1 MTDVDPPE
9 VPDSSPGVPPP
20 SPDDA
25 LAEEFWGEADRRR
38 RRKGGHRREVLVP
51 AGGDFFELTQTD
63 DTEADDPDAHRRLSD
78 SDARWPTRLAHRVA
92 AVPVEGWLTLG
103 IVATCVGFVI
113 AQLGGSLLI
122 TDTTPAG
129 GDMGAHVWGP
139 AFMRDHLLPSFRLTG
154 WSPDWYAGLPAFH
167 FYMVPPMLAIALLS
181 YVLPYGIAFKLVAVS
196 GVVTMP
202 IAAWAF
208 GRLTRLPFPAP
219 ALLAVGATA
228 FLFDRSFSI
237 YGGNLASTLAGEFAF
252 SISLSLSLVFLGVVA
267 RGLRTG
273 RHRGLA
279 AGLLAL
285 VALCHVIP
293 AIFAVVGTAALFLVH
308 TGSGAV
314 WRRRARAAMVPGL
327 VALGVIAVVALVPLV
342 TGWGSGDGGPW
353 LSGSVLVVL
362 ATVLAVSMLV
372 WLCCAPGRSRWLW
385 LATMVPVAGLLVA
398 WWYWPFW
405 TQRAYLNDMGWER
418 KTNIATL
425 LWNRGSTLAGEALD
439 GGLVDSPPLQ
449 WVIGLAVVG
458 LVLSLVNRRRAGV
471 ALALI
476 AVVAALGV
484 WGMPQGRLWNARLTP
499 FYYLSLYLLA
509 GIGIAEFGRLISS
522 LVARDL
528 ARPVR
533 WVRWLTGIA
542 ATVVVLVLLG
552 LPLRSLP
559 GGSLDGGVYRWGPFS
574 TTDSSFVP
582 GWARWNFSGYEGKD
596 AWPEYQA
603 LMATMVGV
611 GEQQGCG
618 RAMWE
623 YEKDLDRYGTPM
635 ALMLL
640 PFWTEGC
647 IGSMEGLYF
656 ETSTTTPYHFLMQDQ
671 LSAAPSNAQ
680 RDLPYVA
687 GAPTQAEFDK
697 GVANLQ
703 LFGVRYYLA
712 TSDDMKAFADE
723 APELSEVATSGPWTI
738 YEVAD
743 VALVEGLAAN
753 PVVVEGSEVGGEV
766 WLDLAVEWFIDPAA
780 RDLFAAADGPDGWPR
795 VTMADALDGLTS
807 GAEPWGPDQPV
818 VPVTVSGIETDTDRV
833 SFNVDRTGVPVLV
846 RTSYFPNWEVSGAEG
861 PWRVTPN
868 LMVVVPTERQVT
880 LTYGT
885 SGPELLGW
893 ILTGVGV
900 VLLVVLWRWGRVG
913 GVGPMWWFW
922 PTWAHPDP
930 PDGNVPLSSP
940 PAGFEVPV
948 RRDAVPEPP
957 RSDPPTA
964 PNPLVV
970 GDTPD
975 APTRDTPLAGPTG
988 PVSELWG
995 YGASRSDDGGDD
1007 APASP
1012 QDP

>member
-1 MTDVDPPE
+1 MSDAEPPE
-9 VPDSSPGVPPP
+9 TASGSPPGSTPPP
-20 SPDDA
+20 DA
-25 LAEEFWGEADRRR
+25 ELTAEFWGESERRGRRR
-38 RRKGGHRREVLVP
+38 GRSRRTETVT
-51 AGGDFFELTQTD
+51 AGGDFFEFTQTD
-63 DTEADDPDAHRRLSD
+63 DTESDDPDAHRRLD
-78 SDARWPTRLAHRVA
+78 SPDLSWSTRLTHRIA
-92 AVPVEGWLTLG
+92 NVPVEGWLTLV
-103 IVATCVGFVI
+103 IVGTCVGFVV

-139 AFMRDHLLPSFRLTG
+139 AFMRDHLLPSLRLTG
-154 WSPDWYAGLPAFH
+154 WSPDWYAGLPAFQ
-167 FYMVPPMLAIALLS
+167 FYMVPPMLAIAVLS

-252 SISLSLSLVFLGVVA
+252 SISLSLSLVYLGVVA

-279 AGLLAL
+279 AVLLAL

-308 TGSGAV
+308 TGATAV
-314 WRRRARAAMVPGL
+314 WRRRARAAVIPGL
-327 VALGVIAVVALVPLV
+327 VAVAVIAVVSVIPQV
-342 TGWGSGDGGPW
+342 TGWGSPDGSPW
-353 LSGSVLVVL
+353 LGGSVLVAL
-362 ATVLAVSMLV
+362 AAVAGVSLLV
-372 WLCCAPGRSRWLW
+372 WMFCAPGRTRWVW
-385 LATMVPVAGLLVA
+385 LATMAPVAGLLVA

-405 TQRAYLNDMGWER
+405 SQRAYLNDMGWER

-425 LWNRGSTLAGEALD
+425 LWNRGSQVAGEALD

-476 AVVAALGV
+476 AIIAALGV

-533 WVRWLTGIA
+533 WVRWATGVA
-542 ATVVVLVLLG
+542 ATLVVLVLIG

-559 GGSLDGGVYRWGPFS
+559 GGTLDGPTYRWGPFS

-582 GWARWNFSGYEGKD
+582 GWARWNFSGYEGKA

-603 LMATMVGV
+603 LMATMTTVG
-611 GEQQGCG
+611 QQEGCG

-640 PFWTEGC
+640 PFWTDGC

-687 GAPTQAEFDK
+687 GAPSPGEFDK
-697 GVANLQ
+697 GIANLQ

-712 TSDDMKAFADE
+712 TSAEMKALADDHPDLTE
-723 APELSEVATSGPWTI
+723 IATSGPWNV

-743 VALVEGLAAN
+743 APLVEGLTYD
-753 PVVVEGSEVGGEV
+753 PIVVQGADVGGDV
-766 WLDLAVEWFIDPAA
+766 WLDLAVEWFIDPNA
-780 RDLFAAADGPDGWPR
+780 RELFAAASGPDSWPR
-795 VTMADALDGLTS
+795 VDMSAALDGLTL
-807 GAEPWGPDQPV
+807 GADVWGPQQAVAPA
-818 VPVTVSGIETDTDRV
+818 TVSNIETDTDRV
-833 SFNVDRTGVPVLV
+833 SFSVDRTGVPVLV
-846 RTSYFPNWEVSGAEG
+846 KTSYFPNWDVSGAEG

-868 LMVVVPTERQVT
+868 LMVVVPTERQVS
-880 LTYGT
+880 LTYGR
-885 SGPELLGW
+885 SGPELIGWVVTGLG
-893 ILTGVGV
+893 I
-900 VLLVVLWRWGRVG
+900 VLLIGLWRWGRVK

-930 PDGNVPLSSP
+930 PDGNVPLSTP
-940 PAGFEVPV
+940 PLGFEAPA
-948 RRDAVPEPP
+948 RPGSTPEPP
-957 RSDPPTA
+957 RADPPVESDAIVDARLPGPATEQEVGPRPSGA
-964 PNPLVV
+964 
-970 GDTPD
+970 GDTI
-975 APTRDTPLAGPTG
+975 
-988 PVSELWG
+988 WG
-995 YGASRSDDGGDD
+995 YGTTQGSSA
-1007 APASP
+1007 APEES
-1012 QDP
+1012 